1 MGELRLF
8 TVLSAIS
15 EANKK
20 KNIDSLVPDLEEMS
34 FEGPN
39 LLPLEEDLEE
49 EAVSAL

>member
-1 MGELRLF
+1 M
-8 TVLSAIS
+8 IS
-15 EANKK
+15 LAGVSEKNRKK
-20 KNIDSLVPDLEEMS
+20 KIDSLVPDLEEMT